1 MEKII
6 TLLNTI
12 ESQQEDYNSLL
23 LTVLIIL
30 MIGRAID
37 RFFFQDKNKNQ

>member
-1 MEKII
+1 M
-6 TLLNTI
+6 LTI
-12 ESQQEDYNSLL
+12 LQLTEHQQDNYNSLL